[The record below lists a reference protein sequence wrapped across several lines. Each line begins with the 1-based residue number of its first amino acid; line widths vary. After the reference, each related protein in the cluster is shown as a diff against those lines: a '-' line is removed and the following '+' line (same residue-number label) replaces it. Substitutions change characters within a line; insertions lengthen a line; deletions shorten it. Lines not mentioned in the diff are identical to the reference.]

1 MVDLVAVVWF
11 HGIWYGL
18 AMFGIA
24 HRVHTLMNKKKHQLI
39 LQNCFKTIILCNQL
53 GRSIVMQQ
61 NFETG
66 YLNVVFW
73 YLGLTTCQ
81 CQLTWLSNTYLE
93 NWKSIILDI
102 FCRVY

>member
-24 HRVHTLMNKKKHQLI
+24 HRVHTLMKKKKPQCI
-39 LQNCFKTIILCNQL
+39 LQNCFQTIIIYNQL
-53 GRSIVMQQ
+53 EIIIVIQH

-81 CQLTWLSNTYLE
+81 CQLTWL
-93 NWKSIILDI
+93 
-102 FCRVY
+102 